1 MKQAF
6 LGGKRWCL
14 FEKAVTKSF
23 CMVGLEGMDYTHLVF
38 KLVLN
43 VFPRWKKTWAAC
55 MTSRLLWSSDSIP
68 STFTHCFSS
77 SHLLAECIKLS
88 KNNHAFWYLEISQ
101 RISFQQ
107 KKKTNKNQPSKP
119 CTEVAI
125 TRALHSIF
133 EHGSTADNIH
143 TTFFSFCF
151 FLKFT
156 VAVLF
161 KF

>member
-14 FEKAVTKSF
+14 FQKAVTKSF

-43 VFPRWKKTWAAC
+43 VFPWWKKTWAAC
-55 MTSRLLWSSDSIP
+55 MTSRLPWSSNSIP
-68 STFTHCFSS
+68 STFTHRFSS

-107 KKKTNKNQPSKP
+107 KKNRTRISQANL
-119 CTEVAI
+119 CTELQV

-133 EHGSTADNIH
+133 EDGSTADNIH